1 MTAAPAVKPP
11 ETRERPSFL
20 MRSLGVVERLGN
32 LLPHPFWLFVIL
44 AGVVVVLSAVLSAM
58 GVSATDSA
66 TGERIEIVS
75 LLTADGVQQM
85 LGEALTNFVTFP
97 PLGMI
102 IVVILGVGV
111 AEGSGAISA
120 AIRFIVSRVSVKWL
134 TFTIALVG
142 VTGSVASD
150 AIMLILIPLSAAA
163 FKAVGRSAIM
173 GAVVAY
179 AAASAGYNA
188 SLLVIPQDAVL
199 AGITTTAAQ
208 VVDESY
214 VVSPLANYFFSIVSA
229 LVLAVIITVV
239 AELVL
244 NKMTAK
250 LRAEEDA
257 SGSSALDSLAI
268 GRDTDTAEPIE
279 GDNLLSYT
287 PREAKGL
294 RNVLIALVVF
304 LGVYFLL
311 LFASWSPFAGE
322 TGPLASSLLTDI
334 VPVISILF
342 IVLGMAYGITT
353 GSITAPKDVPRMM
366 AESVKELT
374 PIIVLFLIASQFV
387 AYFKWSNMGTV
398 LALNG
403 AEGLKALDA
412 HPLVV
417 LTGIVILISV
427 FNLMITSGSAQ
438 WTLLAPIIVPMLMMV
453 GISPETT
460 QAVYRIADAPTN
472 IMTPVAAYFVFTL
485 GYIQKFSPK
494 AGIGTLMSMTIP
506 LALSMLVGWFLLF
519 IAWWLLG
526 IPLGPGVP
534 VR

>member
-1 MTAAPAVKPP
+1 
-11 ETRERPSFL
+11 
-20 MRSLGVVERLGN
+20 
-32 LLPHPFWLFVIL
+32 
-44 AGVVVVLSAVLSAM
+44 
-58 GVSATDSA
+58 
-66 TGERIEIVS
+66 
-75 LLTADGVQQM
+75 
-85 LGEALTNFVTFP
+85 
-97 PLGMI
+97 
-102 IVVILGVGV
+102 
-111 AEGSGAISA
+111 
-120 AIRFIVSRVSVKWL
+120 
-134 TFTIALVG
+134 
-142 VTGSVASD
+142 
-150 AIMLILIPLSAAA
+150 
-163 FKAVGRSAIM
+163 M

-179 AAASAGYNA
+179 AASSAGYNA

-199 AGITTTAAQ
+199 AGITTAAAQ
-208 VVDESY
+208 MVDESY
-214 VVSPLANYFFSIVSA
+214 VVSPLANYFFSFGSSI
-229 LVLAVIITVV
+229 VLAIIITIV

-257 SGSSALDSLAI
+257 SGASALDSLAI
-268 GRDTDTAEPIE
+268 GRDTDTTEPIE

-311 LFASWSPFAGE
+311 LFPSWSPFAGE
-322 TGPLASSLLTDI
+322 TGPLSSSLLTDI

-342 IVLGMAYGITT
+342 IVLGMTYGVTT
-353 GSITAPKDVPRMM
+353 GSITAPRDVPRMM

-387 AYFKWSNMGTV
+387 AYFKWTNMGTV

-417 LTGIVILISV
+417 LTGIVLLISL

-438 WTLLAPIIVPMLMMV
+438 WTLLAPILVPMLMMV
-453 GISPETT
+453 GIAPETT

-472 IMTPVAAYFVFTL
+472 ITTPVAAYFVFTL
-485 GYIQKFSPK
+485 GYIQKFSRK

-506 LALSMLVGWFLLF
+506 LAVSMLVGWFLLF
-519 IAWWLLG
+519 VAWWLLG

>member
-1 MTAAPAVKPP
+1 MSSTDVQAPK
-11 ETRERPSFL
+11 RSSLL
-20 MRSLGVVERLGN
+20 MRTLGAIERLGN
-32 LLPHPFWLFVIL
+32 LLPHPFWLFAIL
-44 AGVVVVLSAVLSAM
+44 AVVVVVLSAILSAV
-58 GVSATDSA
+58 GVGATDAA
-66 TGERIEIVS
+66 TGERVEVVS
-75 LLTADGVQQM
+75 LLNQAGLQQM
-85 LGEALTNFVTFP
+85 LSEALNNFVTFP

-120 AIRFIVSRVSVKWL
+120 AIRFVVSRVSVKWL
-134 TFTIALVG
+134 TFTIAIVG
-142 VTGSVASD
+142 ITGSVASD
-150 AIMLILIPLSAAA
+150 AIMLILIPLAAAA

-179 AAASAGYNA
+179 AASSAGYNA

-199 AGITTTAAQ
+199 AGITTAAAQ
-208 VVDESY
+208 MVDPEY
-214 VVSPLANYFFSIVSA
+214 VVSPLANYFFSFGSSI
-229 LVLAVIITVV
+229 VLAIIVTVV

-244 NKMTAK
+244 TKSTAK

-257 SGSSALDSLAI
+257 SGASALDSLNK
-268 GRDTDTAEPIE
+268 GRDTDTVDALD

-287 PREAKGL
+287 TREARGL
-294 RNVLIALVVF
+294 RNVVIAAAVF
-304 LGVYFLL
+304 LAVYFVL
-311 LFASWSPFAGE
+311 LFATWSPFAGE
-322 TGPLASSLLTDI
+322 SGPLSSLLLTDI
-334 VPVISILF
+334 IPVICILF
-342 IVLGMAYGITT
+342 VVLGMTYGMTT
-353 GSITAPKDVPRMM
+353 GSISAPQDVPRMM
-366 AESVKELT
+366 AESLKELT
-374 PIIVLFLIASQFV
+374 PIMVLFFIASQFV

-403 AEGLKALDA
+403 AEWLRALDA

-417 LTGIVILISV
+417 LTGIIVLISL

-453 GISPETT
+453 GIAPETT

-519 IAWWLLG
+519 VVWWLLG